1 MGDENMPRKIKDNF
15 KQVWCQRLI
24 TYAEKNHSKHASIL
38 SKMEQA
44 IDSGT
49 LEEGRV
55 RWPRRDTASYKN
67 TCCKH
72 YFVQCISSNFV

>member
-24 TYAEKNHSKHASIL
+24 TYAEKNHSKHASML

-55 RWPRRDTASYKN
+55 LKYSKIM
-67 TCCKH
+67 
-72 YFVQCISSNFV
+72 FVYRMSNRGCYIILTLH